1 MTPWLFWIEFLVL
14 DHCTQKCVRAAD
26 LKSVCCIRCVTEKL
40 SGQSKRIAPFETSNY
55 SELFRNFLMYTE
67 LNLGHN
73 LWLRRNY
80 FIQLYMKQFW
90 WSLKLRLL
98 WEIETSVSQNTPSW
112 THVSK
117 IKVLNCQ
124 QNCCA
129 CAVKNNYVK
138 WWSKVQKINSAAILN

>member
-1 MTPWLFWIEFLVL
+1 ML
-14 DHCTQKCVRAAD
+14 H
-26 LKSVCCIRCVTEKL
+26 KL
-40 SGQSKRIAPFETSNY
+40 RHWKPSGQSKRIAPFETSNY
-55 SELFRNFLMYTE
+55 SEIFPHFSHSA
-67 LNLGHN
+67 LNCIWGATYGSDGN
-73 LWLRRNY
+73 
-80 FIQLYMKQFW
+80 MKQFW

-117 IKVLNCQ
+117 IKVPNCQ

-138 WWSKVQKINSAAILN
+138 WWSKVQKINSAAVHTKLKDIISRYIMYHNSYTIFLWLLRI